1 LRGPTPLSGSASPIF
16 EIMHELSVAES
27 ILDILTE
34 NARLSGYRR
43 VKLVRLE
50 IGALACIEPE
60 ALRFCFDAVM
70 KDSLAEGATLEI
82 AKTMGQGWCAP
93 CCRSV
98 PIEALYDPCPLCG
111 NAKVN
116 VTAGTAMRVKEL
128 EVE

>member
-1 LRGPTPLSGSASPIF
+1 
-16 EIMHELSVAES
+16 MHELSVAES

-34 NARLSGYRR
+34 NARSSGYQR

-70 KDSLAEGATLEI
+70 KDSLADGATLEI
-82 AKTMGQGWCAP
+82 ARTLGQGWCTP

-98 PIEALYDPCPLCG
+98 VIEALYDACPLCG
-111 NAKVN
+111 NPNVK
-116 VTAGTAMRVKEL
+116 VTAGTAMRVKEV